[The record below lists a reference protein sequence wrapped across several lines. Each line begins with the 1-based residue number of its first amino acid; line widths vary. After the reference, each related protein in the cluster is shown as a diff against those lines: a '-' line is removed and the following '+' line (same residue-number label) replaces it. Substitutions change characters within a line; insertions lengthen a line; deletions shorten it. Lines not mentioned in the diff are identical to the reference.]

1 MNWLMKINEMGYP
14 KKLFIDTGYYFLPM
28 KFDEVGNSCEAIFSD
43 KEQDNTGLYTQEQ
56 GQVY

>member
-43 KEQDNTGLYTQEQ
+43 KE
-56 GQVY
+56 